1 MEQKNIRNIAIIAH
15 VDHGKT
21 TLVDGLLKQ
30 SHVFRENQEE
40 MSQTTILDSNTLER
54 ERGITILAKN
64 TAIHWGD
71 YKINIL
77 DTPGHADFSG
87 EVERV
92 LNMAD
97 GCLLVVDAAEGVMSQ
112 TRFVLKLAFNAHLT
126 PIVVINKI
134 DKKDAR
140 PTEVL
145 EEVNDLFLELAQDES
160 QLDFSVVYAIGRE
173 GIASEHIEQNTD
185 GTWAITKAKDL
196 SYLFEVIINKI
207 PAPTGDEMGAFQMQV
222 TSLDKDDY
230 KGKYVI
236 GRVMRG
242 KVKKN
247 DQLGIL
253 RPDGSSQNKK
263 VEYIFTYEG
272 LHKVEIEEAAT
283 GDIIAITGFTE
294 ANIGDTLTDINVKES
309 LPPLPIEE
317 PTLKMTFSVNT
328 SPYAGKEG
336 KYSTSRQLRDRLY
349 KELEA
354 NVGLRVEDA
363 ESTDSFIV
371 SGRGELHLSILIET
385 MRREGY
391 EFSVS
396 RPEVIFKQ
404 ENGQTTEPWE
414 LLTIEVP
421 DDYTGVVT
429 TEMGIRKAEM
439 VNMLSDGKGET
450 RFDYKIATRHLIGF
464 RNQFISN
471 TSGRGIMNS
480 LFLGY
485 EPKGDDVPFNRN
497 GALIT
502 SESGVTTTYGLAN
515 AQERGNT
522 FVPPQTNVYEGMVI
536 GVNAKK
542 EDMPVNVCKEK
553 KLTNMRASSADI
565 AVKLT
570 PPIIMSLEQCLDF
583 LGPDELLEVTPK
595 SLRLRKRYLTEVD
608 RRRASR

>member
-30 SHVFRENQEE
+30 SKVFRENEAE
-40 MSQTTILDSNTLER
+40 MSQTTIMDSNTLER

-64 TAIHWGD
+64 TAIHWGE

-140 PTEVL
+140 PIEVL
-145 EEVNDLFLELAQDES
+145 EEVNDLFLELAQDEA

-173 GIASEHIEQNTD
+173 GIASEHIEQNPDT
-185 GTWAITKAKDL
+185 TWAITKGKDL

-207 PAPTGDEMGAFQMQV
+207 PAPTGDEEGAFQMQV

-247 DQLGIL
+247 DQLAIL
-253 RPDGSSQNKK
+253 RPDGTSQNKK
-263 VEYIFTYEG
+263 VEYIFTYDG

-283 GDIIAITGFTE
+283 GDIIALTGFAE
-294 ANIGDTLTDINVKES
+294 ANIGDTLTDVNVKEP

-404 ENGQTTEPWE
+404 ENGKTTEPWE
-414 LLTIEVP
+414 LLTIDVP

-429 TEMGIRKAEM
+429 TEMGMRKAEM

-485 EPKGDDVPFNRN
+485 QPKGEDVPFNRN
-497 GALIT
+497 GVLIT
-502 SESGVTTTYGLAN
+502 SEAGVTTIYGLAN
-515 AQERGNT
+515 AQERGQT
-522 FVPPQTNVYEGMVI
+522 FVTAQTNVYIGMIV
-536 GVNAKK
+536 GLNAKK
-542 EDMPVNVCKEK
+542 EDMPINVCREK

-570 PPIIMSLEQCLDF
+570 PAITMSLEQCLDF

-595 SLRLRKRYLTEVD
+595 SLRLRKRYLSEVD
-608 RRRASR
+608 RRKASR